1 MTQAPDTA
9 QENEA
14 PAAPGEAAPL
24 APDHPPEAAAIATGD
39 AAPPPAP
46 APLRQTPLH
55 SLHVSRGARM
65 VPFAG
70 YDMPV
75 QYADGIIA
83 EHNHVRTQAGLFDVS
98 HMGQAFIAGAD
109 HETVARA
116 LETLVPA
123 DIVNLA
129 PGRQRYTQFTDENG
143 GILDD
148 LMVTRPADPEEDGVL
163 FLVVNAAMKE
173 ADYAHLSARLPAG
186 VRLIRAEHRALVA
199 VQGPTARQAVGRHCP
214 DVIPMPFMSAIT
226 TRFDGIDCHISRSG
240 YTGED
245 GFEISCK
252 ATRMRAIVE
261 RLLSEPSVKPIGLG
275 ARDSLRLE
283 AGLCLYGHDID
294 TTTSPVEAA
303 LTWSIQ
309 KRRRAEGGFPGAER
323 IQREIA
329 EGASR
334 LRVGIKPDG
343 RAPAREGTEIRS
355 ADGAPIG
362 KVTSGGFGPSVNG
375 PISMGYVAKE
385 FAAPGTAVQLVVR
398 DKPLPAQVVTLPFV
412 PHNYVR

>member
-1 MTQAPDTA
+1 
-9 QENEA
+9 
-14 PAAPGEAAPL
+14 
-24 APDHPPEAAAIATGD
+24 
-39 AAPPPAP
+39 
-46 APLRQTPLH
+46 
-55 SLHVSRGARM
+55 M

-83 EHNHVRTQAGLFDVS
+83 EHNHVRSSAGLFDVS
-98 HMGQAFIAGAD
+98 HMGQAFLVGAG

-116 LETLVPA
+116 LETLVPG

-129 PGRQRYTQFTDENG
+129 PGRQRYTQLTNEDG

-148 LMVTRPADPEEDGVL
+148 LMVTRSADPEEDGVL
-163 FLVVNAAMKE
+163 MLIVNAATKE

-186 VRLIRAEHRALVA
+186 VRLLRADHRALIA
-199 VQGPTARQAVGRHCP
+199 VQGPSAVLAVGRHCP
-214 DVIPMPFMSAIT
+214 DAVGLRFMSAIT

-245 GFEISCK
+245 GYEISCK
-252 ATRMRAIVE
+252 ATRVRAIVE
-261 RLLSEPSVKPIGLG
+261 RLLSEPSVKLIGLG

-283 AGLCLYGHDID
+283 AGFCLYGHDID

-303 LTWSIQ
+303 LTWSIG
-309 KRRRAEGGFPGAER
+309 KRRREEGGFPGAER
-323 IQREIA
+323 IQRELRD
-329 EGASR
+329 GAAR

-355 ADGAPIG
+355 AEGAPIG

-385 FAAPGTAVQLVVR
+385 FAAAGTKVQLIVR
-398 DKPLPAQVVTLPFV
+398 DKPMPADIVAPPFV
-412 PHNYVR
+412 PHRYVR